1 MAWFGK
7 KNKQAKRIRGTAQ
20 VVSTTRAPHAATY
33 GNLTMDLVVQAPGI
47 EPYAHDYS
55 KLIVPVAKWPSPG
68 MTLPVDIDP
77 TDPTDV
83 DVPWDE
89 LPWNA
94 ERADQQAE
102 QLAAMMRGEGSSG
115 GVAQPGPPDAGGLTD
130 VLAQI
135 GELFPGAQVAIGG
148 DPGSS
153 SQMPPPVTGTAGIT
167 VVASQS
173 DGDPVE
179 RLTKL
184 AKLREAGIID
194 DAQFEQL
201 RQQILGQAGIE

>member
-1 MAWFGK
+1 MAWFSK
-7 KNKQAKRIRGTAQ
+7 KNKRNRRVRGTAQ
-20 VVSTTRAPHAATY
+20 VVSTTRAPHGASY

-47 EPYAHDYS
+47 QPYAHDYS

-68 MTLPVDIDP
+68 MTVPVDIDP
-77 TDPTDV
+77 DDLSDV
-83 DVPWDE
+83 DVLWDE
-89 LPWNA
+89 MPSNA
-94 ERADQQAE
+94 DRADQQAE
-102 QLAAMMRGEGSSG
+102 QLAALMRGEGTDRAGSSPTDHG
-115 GVAQPGPPDAGGLTD
+115 ASGIDD

-135 GELFPGAQVAIGG
+135 GEMFPGAQVAIGDG
-148 DPGSS
+148 PVGAGA
-153 SQMPPPVTGTAGIT
+153 MPPPVSGTAGIT

-173 DGDPVE
+173 GGDPVE